1 MSKTKTKSSHSDRT
15 STKKLK
21 DALKLFCEDIDSTG
35 GVSIT
40 DRGYYYPLGDPDWLN
55 LADSYMQ
62 ACRAL
67 GRKPFVREPEE

>member
-1 MSKTKTKSSHSDRT
+1 MSKTKISHSNST

-21 DALKLFCEDIDSTG
+21 DALKMFCEDIDSTG
-35 GVSIT
+35 GVAMNAK
-40 DRGYYYPLGDPDWLN
+40 GYYYPLGDPDWLN
-55 LADSYMQ
+55 IADSYIQ